1 MAISELHGPAN
12 MQGIGNFYRAI
23 FFVSLILL
31 ILLPLAIVKSDIW
44 LQYRQKQLDGR
55 MVILEEELASLSRA
69 IAADGN
75 DVAALDAEV
84 IQIARSEQIFTE
96 DSDPRSLWRPDSR
109 WSEMGKAHILE
120 LWDRQKMLTSRVGQ
134 SQNLMR
140 EKTADLARVLAQK
153 DENKYL
159 RECLRGH
166 RLWLYGALLLGVFGV
181 SFSALLWGSFI
192 QIRVNAVLTRWAS
205 RS

>member
-31 ILLPLAIVKSDIW
+31 ILLPLAILKSDIW

-69 IAADGN
+69 IATDGN

-120 LWDRQKMLTSRVGQ
+120 LWDRQKMLRNRVGQ

-140 EKTADLARVLAQK
+140 EKTADLARLSAQK

-159 RECLRGH
+159 RESLKGH